1 LRRKK
6 MYEKNLAAP
15 CGVYCGACR
24 SYLLLKKDL
33 IEERGYKSGCNGCRI
48 RNKKCSYIKRD
59 CALIR
64 KNEIEFCYECDA
76 FPCSNLKRLDE
87 MYSKRYGVS
96 QIKNLKRLQE
106 VGFEQWIQEKE
117 KLYQCPDCGGEICVH
132 DAECYDCGNKLNPNL
147 K

>member
-1 LRRKK
+1 
-6 MYEKNLAAP
+6 MNEKNLAAP

-33 IEERGYKSGCNGCRI
+33 FEEKGYKSGCTGCRI
-48 RNKKCSYIKRD
+48 RNKKCSYIRRD

-64 KNEIEFCYECDA
+64 KNEIEFCYECNT
-76 FPCSNLKRLDE
+76 FPCSNLKKLDD

>member
-1 LRRKK
+1 
-6 MYEKNLAAP
+6 MNEKNLAAP

-24 SYLLLKKDL
+24 SYLVLKKDL
-33 IEERGYKSGCNGCRI
+33 LEEKGYKGGCNGCRI

-64 KNEIEFCYECDA
+64 KNEIEFCFECDT
-76 FPCSNLKRLDE
+76 FPCSNLKRLDD

-96 QIKNLKRLQE
+96 QIQNLKRLQK

-117 KLYQCPDCGGEICVH
+117 KLYRCPECGGEICVH
-132 DAECYDCGNKLNPNL
+132 DAKCYDCGNKLNPNL

>member
-1 LRRKK
+1 
-6 MYEKNLAAP
+6 MNEKNLAAP

-64 KNEIEFCYECDA
+64 KNEIEFCYECDT

-106 VGFEQWIQEKE
+106 VGFEQWMQEKE
-117 KLYQCPDCGGEICVH
+117 KLYRCPECGGEICVH

>member
-1 LRRKK
+1 

-33 IEERGYKSGCNGCRI
+33 LEERGYKSGCNGCRI

-64 KNEIEFCYECDA
+64 KNEIEFCYECNT

-117 KLYQCPDCGGEICVH
+117 KLYQCLDCGGEICVH
-132 DAECYDCGNKLNPNL
+132 DAECFDCGNKLNPNL

>member
-1 LRRKK
+1 
-6 MYEKNLAAP
+6 MSEKNLAAP

-24 SYLLLKKDL
+24 SYLLLKKDI

-76 FPCSNLKRLDE
+76 FPCSNLKKLDD

-96 QIKNLKRLQE
+96 QIKNLKRLKE

-117 KLYQCPDCGGEICVH
+117 KLYRCPECGGEICVH

>member
-1 LRRKK
+1 
-6 MYEKNLAAP
+6 MHEKNLAAP

-24 SYLLLKKDL
+24 SYLLLKKDI

-76 FPCSNLKRLDE
+76 FPCSNLKKLDE

-117 KLYQCPDCGGEICVH
+117 KLYQCPEYGGEICVH

-147 K
+147 I

>member
-1 LRRKK
+1 
-6 MYEKNLAAP
+6 MSEKNLAAP

-24 SYLLLKKDL
+24 SYLLFKKNL
-33 IEERGYKSGCNGCRI
+33 FEEKGYKSGCNGCRI

-64 KNEIEFCYECDA
+64 KNEIEFCYECNT

-117 KLYQCPDCGGEICVH
+117 MLYRCPDCGGEICVH
-132 DAECYDCGNKLNPNL
+132 DAECYDCGKKINPN
-147 K
+147 KK

>member
-1 LRRKK
+1 

-33 IEERGYKSGCNGCRI
+33 LEERGYKSGCNGCRI

-64 KNEIEFCYECDA
+64 KNEIEFCYECDT
-76 FPCSNLKRLDE
+76 FPCSNLKKLDE

-106 VGFEQWIQEKE
+106 VGFEKWIQEKE
-117 KLYQCPDCGGEICVH
+117 RLYRCPDCGGEICVH
-132 DAECYDCGNKLNPNL
+132 DAECYDCGNKINPNL

>member
-1 LRRKK
+1 
-6 MYEKNLAAP
+6 MSEKNLAAP

-24 SYLLLKKDL
+24 SYLLLKKDI

-76 FPCSNLKRLDE
+76 FPCSNLKKLDE

-117 KLYQCPDCGGEICVH
+117 KLYQCPECGGEICVH

-147 K
+147 I

>member
-1 LRRKK
+1 
-6 MYEKNLAAP
+6 MHEKNLAAP

-106 VGFEQWIQEKE
+106 VGFEQWIHEKE

>member
-1 LRRKK
+1 
-6 MYEKNLAAP
+6 MNEKNLAAP

-33 IEERGYKSGCNGCRI
+33 LEEKGYKSGCNGCRI

-64 KNEIEFCYECDA
+64 KNEIEFCYECDT
-76 FPCSNLKRLDE
+76 FPCSNLKKLDD
-87 MYSKRYGVS
+87 MYFKRYGVS
-96 QIKNLKRLQE
+96 QIKNLKRLQA
-106 VGFEQWIQEKE
+106 VGFEQWIKEKE

-147 K
+147 I

>member
-1 LRRKK
+1 
-6 MYEKNLAAP
+6 MNEKNLAAP

-33 IEERGYKSGCNGCRI
+33 LEERGYKSGCNGCRI

-64 KNEIEFCYECDA
+64 KNEIEFCYECDT
-76 FPCSNLKRLDE
+76 FPCSNLKKLDE

-117 KLYQCPDCGGEICVH
+117 KLYQCLDCGGEICVH
-132 DAECYDCGNKLNPNL
+132 DAECFDCGNKLNPNL

>member
-6 MYEKNLAAP
+6 MYEKNLVAP

-76 FPCSNLKRLDE
+76 FPCSNLKKLDE

>member
-6 MYEKNLAAP
+6 MHEKNLAAP

-106 VGFEQWIQEKE
+106 VGFEQWIHEKE

>member
-1 LRRKK
+1 
-6 MYEKNLAAP
+6 MHEKNLAAP

-117 KLYQCPDCGGEICVH
+117 KLYQCLDCGGEICVH
-132 DAECYDCGNKLNPNL
+132 DAECFDCGNKLNPNL

>member
-1 LRRKK
+1 

-24 SYLLLKKDL
+24 SYLLLKKD
-33 IEERGYKSGCNGCRI
+33 IVEERGYKSGCNGCRI

-64 KNEIEFCYECDA
+64 KNEIEFCYECDT
-76 FPCSNLKRLDE
+76 FPCSNLKRLDD

-96 QIKNLKRLQE
+96 QIKNLKRLQV
-106 VGFEQWIQEKE
+106 VGFEKWIQEKV

>member
-1 LRRKK
+1 
-6 MYEKNLAAP
+6 MNEKNLAAP

-64 KNEIEFCYECDA
+64 KNEIEFCYECDT
-76 FPCSNLKRLDE
+76 FPCSNLKKLDD

-96 QIKNLKRLQE
+96 QIKNLKRLQA
-106 VGFEQWIQEKE
+106 VGFEQWIKEKE

-147 K
+147 I